1 MLGQL
6 TADGT
11 VVPGRSCQVGPLQ
24 GKSGKRGFLNRH
36 V

>member
-11 VVPGRSCQVGPLQ
+11 VVPGRSGQVGPLNWER
-24 GKSGKRGFLNRH
+24 GKEGFS
-36 V
+36 